1 MDDGS
6 IAWMIRGGQRAET
19 REARLQRRQR
29 LELAVARVTGPGWR
43 DRLTIHRPA
52 AIARPA
58 DPLCCA
64 A

>member
-6 IAWMIRGGQRAET
+6 IAWMIRGGVHAET
-19 REARLQRRQR
+19 REDRLQRRQR
-29 LELAVARVTGPGWR
+29 LELSVARSTRQGWR
-43 DRLTIHRPA
+43 ERLTIHRPA
-52 AIARPA
+52 AVTRPA